1 MILDNYVEAHEKVLK
16 IIYASQDVAYAFQDL
31 DLNHFGEEEW
41 EELST
46 GPQKDLWQALKA
58 LDDL

>member
-31 DLNHFGEEEW
+31 DLNHFSEEDW
-41 EELST
+41 EEKVT
-46 GPQKDLWQALKA
+46 GPEKALWQALKA
-58 LDDL
+58 LNDL